1 MINKKKMVVEQALSL
16 FVEKGITKTSIQ
28 DILTRSGISKGTFY
42 NYFSSKTECI
52 EAILEQARYDAT
64 LMRSEL
70 MLGKDA
76 QDTDVFINQISVLSN
91 INRTRGLDVVFE
103 ELLHS
108 GILELK
114 KLVLKH
120 RIIEFE
126 WFSNRLIE
134 LFGEDIR
141 DVAFEA
147 AIMYYGMHQHLSF
160 VSKLISQNA
169 FSTTNISKSTLHYIK
184 SIIHSL
190 VNENTAVLD
199 QHKLSIFRESFNN
212 QNDAYTLEVVQEK
225 LNDFAQASFTNS
237 QKHIVQAVQQELL
250 VKDIRFIVIN
260 ALLQAFTNEFAN
272 TEFEIDAKEISS
284 LIWYFTR
291 QQNK

>member
-1 MINKKKMVVEQALSL
+1 MINRKKIVVEQALSL
-16 FVEKGITKTSIQ
+16 FVEKGIAKTSIQ
-28 DILTRSGISKGTFY
+28 DILNRSGISKGTFY

-70 MLGKDA
+70 MIGKDA
-76 QDTDVFINQISVLSN
+76 QDTNVFINQIAVLSN

-141 DVAFEA
+141 DVSFEA
-147 AIMYYGMHQHLSF
+147 AIMYYGMQQHLLF
-160 VSKLISQNA
+160 VSKLISQNT
-169 FSTTNISKSTLHYIK
+169 FSTTDISKSTLHYLE

-190 VNENTAVLD
+190 VNKNTAVLD
-199 QHKLSIFRESFNN
+199 QHKLSIFRDTFNN
-212 QNDAYTLEVVQEK
+212 QNDAYTLEAVQEK
-225 LNDFAQASFTNS
+225 LEDFTQASFTNS

-250 VKDIRFIVIN
+250 VKEIRFVVIN
-260 ALLQAFTNEFAN
+260 ALLQAFSKEFAN
-272 TEFEIDAKEISS
+272 TEFEIDAKEIAS
-284 LIWYFTR
+284 LIWHFTQ